1 MEERHKESLYMTEE
15 MEYIQIGYRI
25 NHLIGLLESMYK
37 KRMNERD
44 QWWVMRFSNL
54 LDTLETVSSKQYKY
68 LRDEVTNTTERLNLN
83 HPIHR
88 NIHV

>member
-25 NHLIGLLESMYK
+25 NHLIVLLESMYK

-44 QWWVMRFSNL
+44 EWWVMKFSNL
-54 LDTLETVSSKQYKY
+54 LDTLETVSSKRYKY